1 VLRICT
7 HKNPKLR
14 VLPAKIATV
23 ATSYGHTTAPEIKNS
38 RANTSR
44 KRNRRFDRLS
54 STKKRKVGVRID
66 ILYPPVYHPRAA
78 PIPERQWVD
87 VGYIPVTVLKLSKNQ
102 IQNIKKIEHQATLTP
117 FIYSGRYQLSYL
129 RSHDAVIRVYDN
141 AGNVIE
147 THEHTGDFVEP

>member
-1 VLRICT
+1 MGTQLRPRLKILVRT
-7 HKNPKLR
+7 PRGSAIGDLIVYRQPK
-14 VLPAKIATV
+14 K
-23 ATSYGHTTAPEIKNS
+23 G
-38 RANTSR
+38 
-44 KRNRRFDRLS
+44 
-54 STKKRKVGVRID
+54 KVGVRID